1 MWGVFRHLETKKS
14 PLESTKN
21 KTDSKTSRYGHLA
34 ACWSTGQSTDRSSR
48 KEPLAPVDWAVD
60 RSVV

>member
-21 KTDSKTSRYGHLA
+21 KTDSKTNRYEQLA
-34 ACWSTGQSTDRSSR
+34 DYRLTGQSTVSSSR
-48 KEPLAPVDWAVD
+48 KEPLAPVD
-60 RSVV
+60 RPG